1 VSEGGDHPAGDEQGA
16 AITDAFDVCAVEDLP
31 PGSVKVIELADR
43 PIAIFNAAGELY
55 AIEDRC
61 THDDGTLAE
70 GDFDQESCIV
80 TCPRHGA
87 EFDLQTGRAL
97 TLPAY
102 LPVETF
108 EVVVLDGRVRLR
120 PS

>member
-1 VSEGGDHPAGDEQGA
+1 MSDA
-16 AITDAFDVCAVEDLP
+16 AVLDVCAVEDLP
-31 PGSVKVIELADR
+31 PGSVKLVQHGETA
-43 PIAIFNAAGELY
+43 IAVFNADGEFF

-70 GDFDQESCIV
+70 GDFDADACVV

-87 EFDLQTGRAL
+87 EFDIRTGKAL

-102 LPVETF
+102 IPVGTF
-108 EVVVLDGRVRLR
+108 DVEVEGGRVRLK
-120 PS
+120 PC

>member
-1 VSEGGDHPAGDEQGA
+1 MSETALV
-16 AITDAFDVCAVEDLP
+16 DVCAIEDLP
-31 PGSVKVIELADR
+31 PGSVKVVHHGDTA
-43 PIAIFNAAGELY
+43 IAVFNCDGALY

-70 GDFDQESCIV
+70 GEFDCDECVV

-87 EFDLQTGRAL
+87 EFDVRTGRAL

-102 LPVETF
+102 IPVDTFPVEIC
-108 EVVVLDGRVRLR
+108 DGRVRIAPR
-120 PS
+120 

>member
-1 VSEGGDHPAGDEQGA
+1 MR
-16 AITDAFDVCAVEDLP
+16 DASGLDVCAVEDLP
-31 PGSVKVIELADR
+31 PGSVKVVQHGDTA
-43 PIAIFNAAGELY
+43 IAVFNADGELF

-70 GDFDQESCIV
+70 GDFDSDACVV

-87 EFDLQTGRAL
+87 EFDLRTGKAL

-102 LPVETF
+102 IPVDTF
-108 EVVVLDGRVRLR
+108 AVDTVEGRVRLE
-120 PS
+120 PCQPL

>member
-1 VSEGGDHPAGDEQGA
+1 MSEDE
-16 AITDAFDVCAVEDLP
+16 IVDVCSVEDLP
-31 PGSVKVIELADR
+31 SGSVKVVEHEGVA
-43 PIAIFNAAGELY
+43 IAVFNADGVLY

-70 GDFDQESCIV
+70 GEFDPETCVV

-87 EFDLQTGRAL
+87 EFDIRSGTAL

-102 LPVETF
+102 IPAGTFPVEAA
-108 EVVVLDGRVRLR
+108 EGRVRVKPR
-120 PS
+120 

>member
-1 VSEGGDHPAGDEQGA
+1 MSEVKLL
-16 AITDAFDVCAVEDLP
+16 DVCAVEDLP
-31 PGSVKVIELADR
+31 PGSVKVVHHDDTA
-43 PIAIFNAAGELY
+43 IAIFNADGELF

-70 GDFDQESCIV
+70 GDFDADACVV

-87 EFDLQTGRAL
+87 EFDIRTGKAL

-102 LPVETF
+102 IPVDTF
-108 EVVVLDGRVRLR
+108 AVEVVEGRVRLK
-120 PS
+120 PG

>member
-1 VSEGGDHPAGDEQGA
+1 MSESV
-16 AITDAFDVCAVEDLP
+16 TLDVCAVEDLP
-31 PGSVKVIELADR
+31 TGSVKVVQHGAVA
-43 PIAIFNAAGELY
+43 IAVFNAGGELY

-70 GDFDQESCIV
+70 GDFDPDGCIV

-87 EFDLQTGRAL
+87 EFDLKTGRAL

-102 LPVETF
+102 LPVDRFAVEAV
-108 EVVVLDGRVRLR
+108 EGRVLLR
-120 PS
+120 PRERL